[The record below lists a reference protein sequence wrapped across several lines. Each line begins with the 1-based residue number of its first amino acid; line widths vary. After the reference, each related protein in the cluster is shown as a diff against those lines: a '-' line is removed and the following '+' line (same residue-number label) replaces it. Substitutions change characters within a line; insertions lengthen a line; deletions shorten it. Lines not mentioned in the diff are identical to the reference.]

1 MKYTSAI
8 TIALLGITSDLNVS
22 KVNAVATKNK
32 AQLEAKSSVTLKAL
46 SLSKTELKLK
56 ADA

>member
-1 MKYTSAI
+1 
-8 TIALLGITSDLNVS
+8 LGITSDLNVS